1 MKLFIN
7 LLLSTAV
14 AISMAACSSEAAHD
28 HAHDHGHAHGHAHD
42 HAEHADDGTIHL
54 EPAMAERF
62 GVTVA
67 KAETTPVGAVVKVG
81 GTIEASTEAQGVIT
95 ATTSGIITLNS
106 GINVGSEVGT
116 GTSIGRIKADNVSG
130 GDANRAAQAALNAA
144 QAEYDRIKPLWEER
158 LVTQAQYNAAVAEL
172 ERARAAFSSSAATG
186 RATSPIAGVIT
197 SLAVQTGQYVE
208 VGAPIATVAALKN
221 LTLTAQL
228 PARHSSILADF
239 ADARVVD
246 SQTGRTAMISELK
259 GRRLNANVSA
269 GAAGYVPVVF
279 TFANDGRWVPGTAV
293 EVYLMGNSTRQ
304 ALTVPQSAL
313 CEQQGSYF
321 VFIRLDED
329 CYLKQPV
336 TIGVSDGQRVE
347 ILAGLKGGEDVVAT
361 GVTTVRLAENS
372 GAIPEGHSHSH

>member
-28 HAHDHGHAHGHAHD
+28 HDHDHAHG

-106 GINVGSEVGT
+106 GINVGSEVGI

-172 ERARAAFSSSAATG
+172 ERARAAFSTSAATG

-208 VGAPIATVAALKN
+208 VGAPIATVSALKN

-279 TFANDGRWVPGTAV
+279 TFANDGQWVPGTAV
-293 EVYLMGNSTRQ
+293 EVYLMGNSTRE
-304 ALTVPQSAL
+304 ALTVPQTAL

-321 VFIRLDED
+321 VFIRLDQD

-347 ILAGLKGGEDVVAT
+347 ILSGLKGGEDVVAT

>member
-28 HAHDHGHAHGHAHD
+28 HNHDHDHAHGHAE
-42 HAEHADDGTIHL
+42 HAEDGTIHL

-81 GTIEASTEAQGVIT
+81 GIIEASTEAQGVIT

-144 QAEYDRIKPLWEER
+144 QAEYDRIKPLWDER

-208 VGAPIATVAALKN
+208 VGAPIATVSALKN

-246 SQTGRTAMISELK
+246 SQTDRTAMISELK

-279 TFANDGRWVPGTAV
+279 TFANDGQWVPGTAV
-293 EVYLMGNSTRQ
+293 EVYLMGKSTRQ
-304 ALTVPQSAL
+304 ALTVPQTAL

-372 GAIPEGHSHSH
+372 GAIPEGHTHSH

>member
-1 MKLFIN
+1 MKLFLN
-7 LLLSTAV
+7 LLLGSAV
-14 AISMAACSSEAAHD
+14 AISMAACGSEAAHD
-28 HAHDHGHAHGHAHD
+28 HDHD
-42 HAEHADDGTIHL
+42 HAHEHEHAEDGTIHL

-81 GTIEASTEAQGVIT
+81 GIIEASTEAQGVIT
-95 ATTSGIITLNS
+95 ATTSGIITLTS
-106 GINVGSEVGT
+106 GINVGSEVGI

>member
-81 GTIEASTEAQGVIT
+81 GIIEASTEAQGVIT
-95 ATTSGIITLNS
+95 ATTSGIITLTS
-106 GINVGSEVGT
+106 GINVGSEVGI

>member
-28 HAHDHGHAHGHAHD
+28 HDHAHGHAHE

-67 KAETTPVGAVVKVG
+67 KAESTAMGAVVKVG
-81 GTIEASTEAQGVIT
+81 GIIEASTEAQGVIT
-95 ATTSGIITLNS
+95 ATTSGIITLTS
-106 GINVGSEVGT
+106 GINVGSEVGI

-172 ERARAAFSSSAATG
+172 ERARAAFSTSAATG

-197 SLAVQTGQYVE
+197 SLSVQTGQYVE
-208 VGAPIATVAALKN
+208 VGAPIATVSAQKN

-259 GRRLNANVSA
+259 GRRLNATVSA

-279 TFANDGRWVPGTAV
+279 SFANDGQWVPGTAV
-293 EVYLMGNSTRQ
+293 EVYLMGNSTRE

-321 VFIRLDED
+321 VFIRLDQD

-347 ILAGLKGGEDVVAT
+347 ILTGLKGGEDVVAT

-372 GAIPEGHSHSH
+372 GAIPEGHTHSH

>member
-1 MKLFIN
+1 
-7 LLLSTAV
+7 
-14 AISMAACSSEAAHD
+14 MAACSSEAAHD

-81 GTIEASTEAQGVIT
+81 GIIEASTEAQGVIT
-95 ATTSGIITLNS
+95 ATTSGIITLTS
-106 GINVGSEVGT
+106 GINVGSEVGI

>member
-42 HAEHADDGTIHL
+42 NAEHADDGTIHL

-81 GTIEASTEAQGVIT
+81 GIIEASTEAQGVIT
-95 ATTSGIITLNS
+95 ATTSGIITLTS
-106 GINVGSEVGT
+106 GINVGSEVGI
-116 GTSIGRIKADNVSG
+116 GTSIGRINADNVSG

>member
-14 AISMAACSSEAAHD
+14 AISMAACNSEAAHD
-28 HAHDHGHAHGHAHD
+28 HNHDHGHAHDHAHD

-158 LVTQAQYNAAVAEL
+158 LVTQAQYNAALAEL
-172 ERARAAFSSSAATG
+172 ERARAAFSSSAASG

-208 VGAPIATVAALKN
+208 VGAPIATVSALKN

-259 GRRLNANVSA
+259 GRQLNSNVSA

-279 TFANDGRWVPGTAV
+279 TFANDGQWVPGTAV
-293 EVYLMGNSTRQ
+293 EVYLMGNSTRE

-347 ILAGLKGGEDVVAT
+347 ILAGLKGGEDVVAS